1 MKAIALSGFPG
12 SAGHTCCEEQIEIQ
26 WKEQRMLIEAGY
38 GVEVIMGAAKVVA
51 AACELIEHLKGD
63 HEEARTTVENPTE
76 K

>member
-1 MKAIALSGFPG
+1 
-12 SAGHTCCEEQIEIQ
+12 
-26 WKEQRMLIEAGY
+26 MLIEAGY
-38 GVEVIMGAAKVVA
+38 AVEVIMGAAKVVA